1 MFNIEPFKLCNN
13 KQPIHNYKYDY
24 YATIEK
30 LFTIKDNLEKQK
42 GKNNKLK
49 NKNKILKEEN
59 NYLHNLL
66 NNSSKPIKIVKTDK
80 KIEEDISQYIII

>member
-13 KQPIHNYKYDY
+13 KQSIHNYKYDY

-42 GKNNKLK
+42 RKNNKLK

-66 NNSSKPIKIVKTDK
+66 SNSSKSIKIVKTDK